1 MAHKIYD
8 NFILENKLEQT
19 LDTKIDVQN
28 LMTVDRSLSEVA
40 GMTKKVHVYKATGDV
55 QEVAQGV
62 GNTADIE
69 VTFAE
74 KEYKVGT
81 TQGRFVYFDEQ
92 AMTDPLLI
100 DAGMMG
106 MSDSMANDLTGKY
119 FAELAKTT
127 TKHEYAKGTKF
138 SYDVVVDAIAQLNV
152 EDESGLFL
160 IIGNDLKAVIR
171 KDSDFKSKQ
180 MGEIIASG
188 QIGTISGIPVIVSKA
203 NPAKTAYLATKDA
216 VTLFVKKG
224 SEIEQ
229 ERDANIRK
237 NTVYGRK
244 VALVALTNEAKA
256 VKITE
261 ATA

>member
-1 MAHKIYD
+1 MAHTIYE

-19 LDTKIDVQN
+19 INTKVDVQS
-28 LMTVDRSLSEVA
+28 LMTVDRSLTTEA

-62 GNTADIE
+62 GNTSDIE
-69 VTFAE
+69 VAFTE
-74 KEYKVGT
+74 KEYTVGT
-81 TQGRFVYFDEQ
+81 TQGRFSYYDEQ
-92 AMTDPLLI
+92 QMTDPLLV
-100 DAGMMG
+100 DTAMMG
-106 MSDSMANDLTGKY
+106 MSDAMVNDLTSKY
-119 FAELAKTT
+119 FAELAKTKT
-127 TKHEYAKGTKF
+127 AHKFAKGTKF
-138 SYDVVVDAIAQLNV
+138 SYDVVVDAIEKLNV

-160 IIGNDLKAVIR
+160 IIANDFKATIR
-171 KDSDFKSKQ
+171 KDPDFKSKQ

-203 NPAKTAYLATKDA
+203 NPAKTAYLATKEA
-216 VTLFVKKG
+216 VTLFLKKG
-224 SEIEQ
+224 AETEQ
-229 ERDANIRK
+229 ERDSNTRK